1 MIPQMNVMLQIP
13 TMVKTMMMLVHQA
26 YIDSD
31 YDSSEVEI
39 EKNSQINHRH
49 QR

>member
-1 MIPQMNVMLQIP
+1 MTPEMKVMFQVP
-13 TMVKTMMMLVHQA
+13 TMIKTMMMLVHQA